1 MIKYNLEVISDY
13 FFPKMYFNLMIPS
26 HMSKRQKMAVISQK
40 MADRSHSH
48 RQLQAFDQTGS
59 EEIFKPEIKQYI
71 FEKFAKEFYS

>member
-1 MIKYNLEVISDY
+1 
-13 FFPKMYFNLMIPS
+13 MIPS
-26 HMSKRQKMAVISQK
+26 HMSKSQKMAVISQK